1 VITNDIMKN
10 ALRFTGKVGVMAS
23 EEEDRPMS
31 VGKVDKYRDVGLRTT
46 QFKTDVSYFIIS

>member
-1 VITNDIMKN
+1 MKN